1 MSEHLLH
8 IGGAWRHGGGGTI
21 PAVSPSSGEPFATVA
36 MADRGDVDAA
46 VAAARAAWPAWAALS
61 AFERAQWC
69 SAVAAAIGRR
79 SEDLARALTQDQ
91 GKPLVAEAYDEVSEL
106 AEYFTMAAEDAKRL
120 AGEIPPSV
128 SAGRRVL
135 STRVPLGVVGV
146 ISPWNWPYTMGAELF
161 APALA
166 AGNAV
171 VWVPAP
177 TTTACCALLAEIIAA
192 EDAPP
197 GVFNFV
203 PGPGPVAGDALAGHP
218 GVNAVGF
225 IGSVATGGS
234 VASRAAGK
242 TQLLELGGNGPM
254 VVLEDADLG
263 LAAEAALEAAY
274 VCAGQSC
281 TAGERFLVHSA
292 VRAEFVDR
300 VVAAAK
306 DRIRLGD
313 PFDPAT
319 TMGPLN
325 NQPNA
330 DKFARH
336 VGTAVAAGA
345 RSCYGGSIAEGFP
358 TTLFAEPTVLDGVTL
373 DMEVAREET
382 FGPVVPVI
390 EVNSAAE
397 ALELTN
403 ASPFGL
409 TAAVFTGDLQR
420 GLAFAEQA
428 RAGWVNINASTN
440 LWESHLPFGG
450 RSGSVSGR
458 GRVGGR
464 FAMEAF
470 TEPKAAA
477 PPAYLDM
484 TVGRFLDALSAT
496 TPDPSGGGV
505 AALAVALA
513 AGLCVMTAGLSARQL
528 PEAPRLAE
536 QARRLRDRAAPLAQ
550 ADAKAYR
557 AVIAALRA
565 RDAAAP
571 GKPRMAAALSQAS
584 VVPMEVAE
592 IGAELAAV
600 AAAIAAGG
608 NPNVRG
614 DAVTA
619 ALLAA
624 AGSRSAAALV
634 RINLAGAEDDDRPAR
649 AERLAAGAARLAA
662 STERTIS

>member
-1 MSEHLLH
+1 MRASGTTM
-8 IGGAWRHGGGGTI
+8 GGPQGRSPARGQRREKAVREYSLCVGGTWRAGRAGSA
-21 PAVSPSSGEPFATVA
+21 PAVSPSSGQTFASVA
-36 MADRGDVDAA
+36 VADRADVDDA
-46 VAAARAAWPAWAALS
+46 VAAASAAAPAWAALS
-61 AFERAQWC
+61 AFERAAVC
-69 SAVAAAIGRR
+69 DTVAAAILRR
-79 SEDLARALTQDQ
+79 ADDLARALAEDQ
-91 GKPLVAEAYDEVSEL
+91 GKPLEAEARDEVTEL
-106 AEYFTMAAEDAKRL
+106 AGYFTMAAEDAKRL
-120 AGEIPPSV
+120 AGAAPPSTD
-128 SAGRRVL
+128 AARRVL

-177 TTTACCALLAEIIAA
+177 STTACCALLAEIIAA

-225 IGSVATGGS
+225 IGSVATGAS

-281 TAGERFLVHSA
+281 TAGERFLVHA
-292 VRAEFVDR
+292 TVRAEFVDR
-300 VVAAAK
+300 VVAATK

-345 RSCYGGSIAEGFP
+345 RSCYGGSIVEGFP

-390 EVNSAAE
+390 EVSSA
-397 ALELTN
+397 
-403 ASPFGL
+403 G
-409 TAAVFTGDLQR
+409 
-420 GLAFAEQA
+420 
-428 RAGWVNINASTN
+428 
-440 LWESHLPFGG
+440 
-450 RSGSVSGR
+450 
-458 GRVGGR
+458 
-464 FAMEAF
+464 
-470 TEPKAAA
+470 
-477 PPAYLDM
+477 
-484 TVGRFLDALSAT
+484 
-496 TPDPSGGGV
+496 
-505 AALAVALA
+505 
-513 AGLCVMTAGLSARQL
+513 
-528 PEAPRLAE
+528 
-536 QARRLRDRAAPLAQ
+536 
-550 ADAKAYR
+550 
-557 AVIAALRA
+557 
-565 RDAAAP
+565 
-571 GKPRMAAALSQAS
+571 
-584 VVPMEVAE
+584 
-592 IGAELAAV
+592 
-600 AAAIAAGG
+600 
-608 NPNVRG
+608 
-614 DAVTA
+614 
-619 ALLAA
+619 
-624 AGSRSAAALV
+624 
-634 RINLAGAEDDDRPAR
+634 
-649 AERLAAGAARLAA
+649 
-662 STERTIS
+662 

>member
-1 MSEHLLH
+1 MSEHLLY
-8 IGGAWRHGGGGTI
+8 IGGTWRPGGGGTV

-61 AFERAQWC
+61 AFDRAHWC

-106 AEYFTMAAEDAKRL
+106 AEYFSMAAEDAKRL

-192 EDAPP
+192 EDAPA

-225 IGSVATGGS
+225 IGSVATGAS
-234 VASRAAGK
+234 VATRAAGK

-281 TAGERFLVHSA
+281 TAGERFLVHAA

-300 VVAAAK
+300 VVAAVK
-306 DRIRLGD
+306 GRIRLGD

-390 EVNSAAE
+390 EVSSATE

-403 ASPFGL
+403 GSPFGL
-409 TAAVFTGDLQR
+409 TAAVFTGDLER

-464 FAMEAF
+464 FAMETF
-470 TEPKAAA
+470 TEPKTILY
-477 PPAYLDM
+477 P
-484 TVGRFLDALSAT
+484 
-496 TPDPSGGGV
+496 
-505 AALAVALA
+505 
-513 AGLCVMTAGLSARQL
+513 
-528 PEAPRLAE
+528 
-536 QARRLRDRAAPLAQ
+536 
-550 ADAKAYR
+550 
-557 AVIAALRA
+557 
-565 RDAAAP
+565 AP
-571 GKPRMAAALSQAS
+571 GL
-584 VVPMEVAE
+584 
-592 IGAELAAV
+592 
-600 AAAIAAGG
+600 GG
-608 NPNVRG
+608 
-614 DAVTA
+614 
-619 ALLAA
+619 
-624 AGSRSAAALV
+624 
-634 RINLAGAEDDDRPAR
+634 
-649 AERLAAGAARLAA
+649 
-662 STERTIS
+662 